1 MKPVVAIV
9 GRPNVGKST
18 IFNRIIGQST
28 AIVDDTPGVTRDRLY
43 GDAQWLKYSFMLIDT
58 GGIKWWVG
66 EDFSESITKQANI
79 AIDKA
84 DVILMVVDSRTGATI
99 EDERVA
105 RILQKN
111 NKPVVLV
118 VNKVDNFAKDN
129 AYEFYTLGLGHP
141 IPISAAHGTNMG
153 DLLDAIVSYFDNIE
167 TEKEDDDS
175 VKIAL
180 VGRPNV
186 GKSSLLNKLCN
197 EERVIVSD
205 IAGTT
210 RDAID
215 EKVTYYGKDY
225 TLIDTAGIRR
235 KSKVEEFI
243 EKVTVIRSV
252 RAMERADV
260 VFVLIDAVE
269 GLTEQDKRIAGT
281 AEENGKATV
290 LVVNKWDLI
299 KKDSKT
305 MAAFEKDLRDKMSF
319 MNYAPIV
326 FISALTGQRI
336 GDLYKLADLVYTNA
350 HRKIETSTIN
360 QLLREIV
367 AFNPPPSDKGRPLK
381 INYGTQIK
389 VAPPSF
395 ALFVNDVELMHFSYK
410 RHIENKF
417 REAFNFTGT
426 SIRIYLRNKKGE

>member
-43 GDAQWLKYSFMLIDT
+43 GDAQWLKYNFMLIDT
-58 GGIKWWVG
+58 GGIQWAG
-66 EDFSESITKQANI
+66 EDFSESISKQANI
-79 AIDKA
+79 AIDEA
-84 DVILMVVDSRTGATI
+84 DVILMVVDSRTGVTL

-105 RILQKN
+105 RILLKS
-111 NKPVVLV
+111 NKPVVLA

-129 AYEFYTLGLGHP
+129 AYEFYTLGLGAP
-141 IPISAAHGTNMG
+141 IPISGIHGTNMG
-153 DLLDAIVSYFDNIE
+153 DLLDAVVAHFSDIE
-167 TEKEDDDS
+167 IKEEEDDS
-175 VKIAL
+175 IKIAL

-252 RAMERADV
+252 RAIERADV

-269 GLTEQDKRIAGT
+269 CLTEQDKRIAGT

-290 LVVNKWDLI
+290 IVVNKWDLV

-305 MAAFEKDLRDKMSF
+305 MAAFEEDLRDKMTF

-326 FISALTGQRI
+326 FISALNGQRI
-336 GDLYKLADLVYTNA
+336 GDLYKLADLVYANA
-350 HRKIETSTIN
+350 HRKIDTSTIN

-381 INYGTQIK
+381 INYGTQIR

-417 REAFNFTGT
+417 RESFDFTGT
-426 SIRIYLRNKKGE
+426 PIRIYLRNKKGE